1 MKELT
6 GHAERTTPA
15 SHEQCMALLEAVD
28 SYPNWYPAVVKSVEV
43 LERNDQGRPTK
54 AQTKLH
60 VQHGPIT
67 RDFDLTMDVHV
78 DPAGVVRLSRIPHH
92 GSDGEKFDVTWRVSG
107 AGPSQIRLDL
117 AANLNVPRFLP
128 LGDVGESM
136 AAGFVNAATRALG

>member
-15 SHEQCMALLEAVD
+15 SHERCMALLEAVD
-28 SYPNWYPAVVKSVEV
+28 GYPNWYPEVVKSVEV

-67 RDFDLTMDVHV
+67 RDFDLTMDVQV

-92 GSDGEKFDVTWRVSG
+92 RSDGEKFDVTWRVSG

-117 AANLNVPRFLP
+117 AADLNVPRFLP
-128 LGDVGESM
+128 VGDVGESM
-136 AAGFVNAATRALG
+136 AAGFVNAATRALT